1 MSARHTLAGRIRLAA
16 KDIALSRR
24 RPGVRIPYALPL
36 SFPEAKIS
44 VLCQVF
50 AALSTTCQPPA
61 FPAKIS
67 VSEKTLM
74 RWREGKSQPRPR
86 KGNEVIKDTFPDLE
100 GKLPNK
106 IVEGIKAEKRI
117 ITALMG
123 VVAKDKGLSERAH
136 YSLLSDLL
144 ALPRS
149 VAR

>member
-1 MSARHTLAGRIRLAA
+1 
-16 KDIALSRR
+16 
-24 RPGVRIPYALPL
+24 
-36 SFPEAKIS
+36 
-44 VLCQVF
+44 
-50 AALSTTCQPPA
+50 
-61 FPAKIS
+61 
-67 VSEKTLM
+67 M

-136 YSLLSDLL
+136 YSLYPIFWRYRDLL
-144 ALPRS
+144 PDEEATRERLREMREGYEKLKEQGGAILK
-149 VAR
+149 VQK